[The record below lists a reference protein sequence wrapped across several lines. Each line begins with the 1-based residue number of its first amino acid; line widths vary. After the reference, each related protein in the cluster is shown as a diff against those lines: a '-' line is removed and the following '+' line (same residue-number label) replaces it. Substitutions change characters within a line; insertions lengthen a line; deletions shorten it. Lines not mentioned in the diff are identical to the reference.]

1 MPVKHGVD
9 LEAFGEFAEHAAEH
23 PEEIQFELGARGVYE
38 GRAGHSLTRV
48 EQFSLG
54 GEVIDRETRE
64 YTFPMGAWREVE
76 EAAGFVGPTDR
87 PEPIE
92 VALAALTG
100 CLNVAVS
107 FTALHEG
114 IDLEGLETTVRL
126 DFDPRIVLFLD
137 EVENSERTFENV
149 DIEIEVSG
157 DGIDEAERELLAA
170 GARRSPVWNLFRLP
184 HDVEPTIRAVS
195 TPIPGDD

>member
-9 LEAFGEFAEHAAEH
+9 LEAFGEFSEHAAEH
-23 PEEIQFELGARGVYE
+23 PEEIQFELEARGVYE
-38 GRAGHSLTRV
+38 GRAGHSLSKV

-54 GEVIDRETRE
+54 GETVDRETRQ
-64 YTFPMGAWREVE
+64 YTFPMGAWREME

-92 VALAALTG
+92 VALAALTS

-107 FTALHEG
+107 LTALNEG
-114 IDLEGLETTVRL
+114 IDVEGLETTVRL

-137 EVENSERTFENV
+137 EVENSDRTFENV

-157 DGIDEAERELLAA
+157 DGIDEAERELLTA

-184 HDVEPTIRAVS
+184 HDLEPTVQAVS
-195 TPIPGDD
+195 PPVPGDD

>member
-9 LEAFGEFAEHAAEH
+9 LEAFGEFSEHAAEH
-23 PEEIQFELGARGVYE
+23 PEQIQFELAARGVYE

-54 GEVIDRETRE
+54 GEEIDRETRE

-87 PEPIE
+87 AEPIE

-114 IDLEGLETTVRL
+114 IDLDGLETRVRL

-137 EVENSERTFENV
+137 EVENSDRTFENIEV
-149 DIEIEVSG
+149 EIEVSG
-157 DGIDEAERELLAA
+157 DGIDETERDLLEA

-184 HDVEPTIRAVS
+184 YDVEPTVRAVS
-195 TPIPGDD
+195 TPVPGDD